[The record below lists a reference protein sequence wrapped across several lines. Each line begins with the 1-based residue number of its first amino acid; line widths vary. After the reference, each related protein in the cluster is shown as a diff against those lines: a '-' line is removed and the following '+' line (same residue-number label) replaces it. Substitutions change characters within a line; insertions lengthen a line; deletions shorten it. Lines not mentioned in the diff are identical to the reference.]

1 MRESSTAPAPPVIC
15 ITASLAGSCG
25 HAHGSRV
32 KILHAVGARP
42 NFMKIAPILREL
54 RRRASVSQVLVHTG
68 QHYDAKMSD
77 VFFRDLGM
85 PDPDVH
91 LGVGSGTHAQ
101 QTASVMT
108 GIEPVLE
115 REKPDVVVIAGDVNS
130 TLAVALVASKMGL
143 PLAHVEAGLR
153 SGDWTMP
160 EEINRVLTDRL
171 SDLLFTPSRDG
182 DENLRREG
190 IDPSRVHFVGNVMI
204 DSLQAALPRAKES
217 RIHERLELR
226 KKGYALATLHR
237 PANVDDPAALSRLL
251 SALAAVAAE
260 VPVVFP
266 IHPRTRARLAPGFA
280 AKGLKLVEPLGYLD
294 FLALTA
300 GARLVM
306 TDSGGIQEETTAL
319 GVPCLTLRENT
330 ERPVTVEVG
339 TNQLVG
345 TDPEKAI
352 AAAREVLAGRAKEG
366 RLPELWDGRAAGRV
380 AEVLVRYHERALRYA
395 GRGE

>member
-1 MRESSTAPAPPVIC
+1 MRDR
-15 ITASLAGSCG
+15 AGVRTVR
-25 HAHGSRV
+25 RV
-32 KILHAVGARP
+32 KILHVVGARP
-42 NFMKIAPILREL
+42 NFMKVAPILAQL
-54 RRRASVSQVLVHTG
+54 RKRAGLRQVLVHTG
-68 QHYDAKMSD
+68 QHYDARMSD
-77 VFFRDLGM
+77 VFFQDLGM

-91 LGVGSGTHAQ
+91 LGAGSGSHAQ
-101 QTASVMT
+101 QTAKVMVEV
-108 GIEPVLE
+108 EPVLA
-115 REKPDVVVIAGDVNS
+115 REQPEVVVVAGDVNS

-143 PLAHVEAGLR
+143 AGAHVEAGLR
-153 SGDWTMP
+153 SRDWTMP

-182 DENLRREG
+182 DENLRAEG

-204 DSLQAALPRAKES
+204 DSLQAALPRARES

-226 KKGYALATLHR
+226 RGGYALATLHR
-237 PANVDDPAALSRLL
+237 PANVDDPRALSRLI
-251 SALAAVAAE
+251 SALIEVGGH

-266 IHPRTRARLAPGFA
+266 IHPRTRSRLPAGFE

-300 GARLVM
+300 DARLVM
-306 TDSGGIQEETTAL
+306 TDSGGIQEETSAL

-345 TDPEKAI
+345 TDPAKAV
-352 AAAREVLAGRAKEG
+352 AAAREILLGPVRKGRI
-366 RLPELWDGRAAGRV
+366 PELWDGRAAGRV
-380 AEVLVRYHERALRYA
+380 AEVLVRFCEARG
-395 GRGE
+395 GRR